1 MSGTARPRCARLLV
15 AASMSAS
22 ASAFAAPALA
32 VLAAGSVASATAATE
47 QTTVVTFADGTG
59 GWSGIGTIEP
69 DGGNP
74 DEHWRTINPD
84 TFGLIYF
91 NDTPAWTGDLS
102 AFDEITVS
110 TDVLV
115 ENIAFFGSPVSRS
128 WIVEFRDYDDTPPG
142 YPYVSV
148 WYVLGTIAEGEEWE
162 TYSVT
167 IDDPSATE
175 LPPGWGGTGAEDPD
189 TFMPMLP
196 PDRTFADVLAGTD
209 EAILTTFEPGF
220 LYGFTAF
227 DIRLDN
233 LAITTVSDRLPE
245 DIDGDGVVGFD
256 DLLAV
261 LAAFG
266 PCGDPGCV
274 EDVDDSGTVDFD
286 DLLAVLAAW
295 TG

>member
-1 MSGTARPRCARLLV
+1 MTRHDRRRSGL
-15 AASMSAS
+15 
-22 ASAFAAPALA
+22 APV
-32 VLAAGSVASATAATE
+32 VLAAAAAAGLVGGAAANE
-47 QTTVVTFADGTG
+47 ETTIVTFADGTG

-69 DGGNP
+69 TGGNP
-74 DEHWRTINPD
+74 DEHWHTVNPD

-115 ENIAFFGSPVSRS
+115 ENISFFGSPVSRS
-128 WIVEFRDYDDTPPG
+128 WLVEFRDYDDPPNG

-148 WYVLGTIAEGEEWE
+148 WYVMGTISAGDAWE

-175 LPPGWGGTGAEDPD
+175 LPPGWGGYGAEDPN
-189 TFMPMLP
+189 TFIPILP

-209 EAILTTFEPGF
+209 EAVLTTFEPGF

-233 LAITTVSDRLPE
+233 LAITTVSSRLPE
-245 DIDGDGVVGFD
+245 DVDGDGVVGFD

-266 PCGDPGCV
+266 PCGDPDCP
-274 EDVDDSGTVDFD
+274 EDVDGNETVDFD

-295 TG
+295 TT